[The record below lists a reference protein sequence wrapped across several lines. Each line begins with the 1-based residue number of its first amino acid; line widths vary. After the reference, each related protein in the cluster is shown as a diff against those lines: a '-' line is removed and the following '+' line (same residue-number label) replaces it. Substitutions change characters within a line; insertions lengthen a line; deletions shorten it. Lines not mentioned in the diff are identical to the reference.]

1 MENFQK
7 IWIFIMSKN
16 FLIWYE
22 IYSIIWIFFWK
33 LDNTVLG
40 YPKKIRK
47 DIRYHYSDIKYTWNT
62 LKYIIPLKNKKKNIK
77 KYVLKYIL

>member
-40 YPKKIRK
+40 YLKKIRK
-47 DIRYHYSDIKYTWNT
+47 NMRYHYSDIKYTWNA
-62 LKYIIPLKNKKKNIK
+62 LKYIILLKNKKKI
-77 KYVLKYIL
+77 